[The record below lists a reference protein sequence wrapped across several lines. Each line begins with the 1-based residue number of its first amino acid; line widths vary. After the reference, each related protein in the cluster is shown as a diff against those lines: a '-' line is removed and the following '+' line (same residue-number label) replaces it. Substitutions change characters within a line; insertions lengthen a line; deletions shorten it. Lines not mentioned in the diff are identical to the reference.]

1 MDVFGD
7 NWYLHHDKIKDN
19 WLELVKEEDT
29 VLIAGDLSWSMK
41 MEDGMKE
48 LDWID
53 QLPGR
58 KIIIKGNHDYWWG
71 SITKLNSLYEN
82 MDFIQN
88 NFFTYEDYAICGT
101 RGWICPGTERF
112 EDKDLKI
119 YKREVNRLKLSLD
132 SAREAGYMKIIA
144 MLHYPPTNERFEDS
158 AFTDLFKE
166 YSVEKVIYGHL
177 HGPFYY
183 KLLNGERDGIE
194 YFLTSC
200 DYLDFK
206 LIKLM

>member
-1 MDVFGD
+1 MP
-7 NWYLHHDKIKDN
+7 
-19 WLELVKEEDT
+19 ET
-29 VLIAGDLSWSMK
+29 
-41 MEDGMKE
+41 
-48 LDWID
+48 
-53 QLPGR
+53 
-58 KIIIKGNHDYWWG
+58 
-71 SITKLNSLYEN
+71 
-82 MDFIQN
+82 
-88 NFFTYEDYAICGT
+88 
-101 RGWICPGTERF
+101 
-112 EDKDLKI
+112 
-119 YKREVNRLKLSLD
+119 
-132 SAREAGYMKIIA
+132 GYMKIINA
-144 MLHYPPTNERFEDS
+144 HYPPTNERFEDS

>member
-29 VLIAGDLSWSMK
+29 VLIAGDISWSMK

>member
-1 MDVFGD
+1 M
-7 NWYLHHDKIKDN
+7 
-19 WLELVKEEDT
+19 
-29 VLIAGDLSWSMK
+29 
-41 MEDGMKE
+41 
-48 LDWID
+48 
-53 QLPGR
+53 
-58 KIIIKGNHDYWWG
+58 IIGG

-88 NFFTYEDYAICGT
+88 NFTYEDYAICGT

-183 KLLNGERDGIE
+183 KLLNGESDGIE
-194 YFLTSC
+194 
-200 DYLDFK
+200 
-206 LIKLM
+206 